1 MSNDLNGIIAVKL
14 KLTRLGT
21 SRSLDASDR
30 EVVGEAFDGTRDG
43 FRGSAVL
50 LTSKQVKPVTAHLT
64 ALRKF
69 WTDYTQPYH
78 EEGVRLSNIGMI
90 DKFGEALA
98 KTKAELNLA
107 ELTLD
112 QHRDELLS
120 DAQKRLG
127 NKYEPGNYPPSFVG
141 CWDAEFAYPTLLPDE
156 RLKQLNPALYES
168 EKQKILN
175 QVQEAAEKTIALLA
189 TQLSELAEHLVTV
202 CTPDPTTGQLKKLTR
217 FDALDHLM
225 DRFASLCA
233 SISGDNKTKLEEA
246 LATAKQLMDG
256 KTTASVR
263 KDVFAQQELKDGF
276 AKLKESLSGLV
287 ETMPERIIDLDEPED
302 VI

>member
-1 MSNDLNGIIAVKL
+1 MNDLNGIIAVKL

-50 LTSKQVKPVTAHLT
+50 LTSKQVKPVTSHLT

-69 WTDYTQPYH
+69 WSDYTQPYH
-78 EEGVRLSNIGMI
+78 EDGVRLANVAML
-90 DKFGEALA
+90 DKFSEALA
-98 KTKAELNLA
+98 KTKAELHAA
-107 ELTLD
+107 EQELD
-112 QHRDELLS
+112 MHRDELLA

-127 NKYEPGNYPPSFVG
+127 NKYEPGNYPPSFLG

-168 EKQKILN
+168 EKQKVLT
-175 QVQEAAEKTIALLA
+175 QVQEAAEKTVAMLA
-189 TQLSELAEHLVTV
+189 TQLSELAEHMCTIL
-202 CTPDPTTGQLKKLTR
+202 TPDPETGQIKKLTR
-217 FDALDHLM
+217 FDAFDHLM
-225 DRFASLCA
+225 DRFSSLCS
-233 SISGDNKTKLEEA
+233 SISGDNKEKLEQA
-246 LATAKQLMDG
+246 LATAKQLMAG
-256 KTTASVR
+256 KTTTGVR
-263 KDVFAQQELKDGF
+263 KDTFAQQELKDGF
-276 AKLKESLSGLV
+276 ATLKDSLSSLV

-302 VI
+302 VL